1 MGREE
6 AGEWSGWGW
15 LVALLLEGRLVD
27 GRRGHTY
34 NGGPPLLPHH
44 PPHRR
49 LLRSHHGAGT
59 ALSAC
64 FLCSVH
70 VRSGVTTAWLTF

>member
-15 LVALLLEGRLVD
+15 LVRLLLG
-27 GRRGHTY
+27 GASGWKKGGHTY

-44 PPHRR
+44 PPRRR

-59 ALSAC
+59 ALSAR

-70 VRSGVTTAWLTF
+70 VRSGVTTARLTF